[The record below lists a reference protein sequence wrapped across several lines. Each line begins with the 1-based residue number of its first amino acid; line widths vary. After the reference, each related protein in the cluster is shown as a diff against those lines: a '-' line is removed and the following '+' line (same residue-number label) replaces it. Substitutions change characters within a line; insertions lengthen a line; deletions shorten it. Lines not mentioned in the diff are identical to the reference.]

1 MRAFETEKTEVAEI
15 DRSVYDIKDK
25 VNAAFEVNSGL
36 TTEIVEQISKEKH
49 DPEWMREFRL
59 KALDIYNKASL
70 PNWGPSLEGLD
81 MRNIVTYVRPNT
93 EMRGKWSEV
102 PDDIKNTF
110 ERLGIPKAERA
121 SLAGVGAQYDSE
133 VVYHNVKSEVAEQGV
148 VYTDMESAL
157 TGPYAEMVRTH
168 FMKLVPPTDHKF
180 AALHGAVWSGGSFVY
195 VPAGV
200 HVEIPLQSYF
210 RLNAKGAGQF
220 EHTLIIVDIP
230 VKVTD
235 AAEGVYTTIPLGI
248 LLTQQ
253 LIVTVC
259 SADTPVIADF
269 AACRVK
275 GFSTRKKMRFVY
287 QLLYRAATMYQQE
300 LRLIDRRR
308 IAIEKNLSG
317 DLRDSDLMELHGL
330 ESTLVYFATSLRANA
345 TVLDRLTRYKRL
357 EQYPDDRDLLDDVIV
372 EIRQAIEMTGI
383 YRDDIKGT
391 RELFSSIL
399 DNRMNTAMKYLTSI
413 TLLMAVPTVISG
425 LYGMN
430 VQSDGM
436 PFANTTAGFAIVLGL
451 TLALCVFAA
460 WVLHKK
466 HML

>member
-1 MRAFETEKTEVAEI
+1 MMKIYRTQDKQLTRVDDMSEGAWICLTSPTDEEVRRVAATL
-15 DRSVYDIKDK
+15 DIEPTDI
-25 VNAAFEVNSGL
+25 VAA
-36 TTEIVEQISKEKH
+36 T
-49 DPEWMREFRL
+49 DPEESAR
-59 KALDIYNKASL
+59 I
-70 PNWGPSLEGLD
+70 SLEDG
-81 MRNIVTYVRPNT
+81 
-93 EMRGKWSEV
+93 
-102 PDDIKNTF
+102 
-110 ERLGIPKAERA
+110 
-121 SLAGVGAQYDSE
+121 
-133 VVYHNVKSEVAEQGV
+133 
-148 VYTDMESAL
+148 YT
-157 TGPYAEMVRTH
+157 V
-168 FMKLVPPTDHKF
+168 
-180 AALHGAVWSGGSFVY
+180 
-195 VPAGV
+195 
-200 HVEIPLQSYF
+200 
-210 RLNAKGAGQF
+210 
-220 EHTLIIVDIP
+220 IIVDIP
-230 VKVTD
+230 IKVD
-235 AAEGVYTTIPLGI
+235 GASEGVYTTIPLGI
-248 LLTQQ
+248 LLTQE

-259 SADTPVIADF
+259 SADTAVVGDF

-308 IAIEKNLSG
+308 QAIEKNLAG
-317 DLRDSDLMELHGL
+317 ELKDSDLMELHAL

-357 EQYPDDRDLLDDVIV
+357 EQYPDDRELLDDVIV
-372 EIRQAIEMTGI
+372 EIRQAIEMTSI

-399 DNRMNTAMKYLTSI
+399 DNRLNNAMKYLTSI

-436 PFANTTAGFAIVLGL
+436 PFANTTAGFAIALAL

>member
-1 MRAFETEKTEVAEI
+1 M
-15 DRSVYDIKDK
+15 
-25 VNAAFEVNSGL
+25 
-36 TTEIVEQISKEKH
+36 
-49 DPEWMREFRL
+49 
-59 KALDIYNKASL
+59 
-70 PNWGPSLEGLD
+70 
-81 MRNIVTYVRPNT
+81 
-93 EMRGKWSEV
+93 
-102 PDDIKNTF
+102 
-110 ERLGIPKAERA
+110 
-121 SLAGVGAQYDSE
+121 
-133 VVYHNVKSEVAEQGV
+133 
-148 VYTDMESAL
+148 
-157 TGPYAEMVRTH
+157 
-168 FMKLVPPTDHKF
+168 
-180 AALHGAVWSGGSFVY
+180 
-195 VPAGV
+195 
-200 HVEIPLQSYF
+200 
-210 RLNAKGAGQF
+210 
-220 EHTLIIVDIP
+220 
-230 VKVTD
+230 
-235 AAEGVYTTIPLGI
+235 
-248 LLTQQ
+248 
-253 LIVTVC
+253 
-259 SADTPVIADF
+259 DTPVIGDF
-269 AACRVK
+269 TACRVK

-308 IAIEKNLSG
+308 QAIEKNLAG
-317 DLRDSDLMELHGL
+317 ELKDSDLMELHGL

-357 EQYPDDRDLLDDVIV
+357 EQYPDDRELLDDVIV
-372 EIRQAIEMTGI
+372 EIRQAIEMTSI

-399 DNRMNTAMKYLTSI
+399 DNRLNNAMKYLTSI

>member
-1 MRAFETEKTEVAEI
+1 MMKIYRTQDKQLTRVDDMSEGAWICLTSPTDDEVRRVAATLDIETADIVA
-15 DRSVYDIKDK
+15 
-25 VNAAFEVNSGL
+25 A
-36 TTEIVEQISKEKH
+36 T
-49 DPEWMREFRL
+49 DPEESAR
-59 KALDIYNKASL
+59 I
-70 PNWGPSLEGLD
+70 SLEDG
-81 MRNIVTYVRPNT
+81 
-93 EMRGKWSEV
+93 
-102 PDDIKNTF
+102 
-110 ERLGIPKAERA
+110 
-121 SLAGVGAQYDSE
+121 
-133 VVYHNVKSEVAEQGV
+133 
-148 VYTDMESAL
+148 YT
-157 TGPYAEMVRTH
+157 V
-168 FMKLVPPTDHKF
+168 
-180 AALHGAVWSGGSFVY
+180 
-195 VPAGV
+195 
-200 HVEIPLQSYF
+200 
-210 RLNAKGAGQF
+210 
-220 EHTLIIVDIP
+220 IIVDIP
-230 VKVTD
+230 IKVEG
-235 AAEGVYTTIPLGI
+235 ASEGVYSTIPLGI
-248 LLTQQ
+248 LLTQE

-259 SADTPVIADF
+259 SADTAVIGDF

-308 IAIEKNLSG
+308 QAIEKNLSG
-317 DLRDSDLMELHGL
+317 ELKDSDLMELHAL
-330 ESTLVYFATSLRANA
+330 ESTLVYFATSLRSNA

-357 EQYPDDRDLLDDVIV
+357 EQYPDDRELLDDVIV
-372 EIRQAIEMTGI
+372 EIRQAIEMTSI

-399 DNRMNTAMKYLTSI
+399 DNRLNNAMKYLTSI

-451 TLALCVFAA
+451 TLALCILSA